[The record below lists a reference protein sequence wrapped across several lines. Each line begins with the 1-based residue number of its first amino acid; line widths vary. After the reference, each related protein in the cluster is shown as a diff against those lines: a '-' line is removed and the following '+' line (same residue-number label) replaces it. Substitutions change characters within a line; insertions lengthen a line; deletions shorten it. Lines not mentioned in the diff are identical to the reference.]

1 MFALR
6 ARDVAFGREVYF
18 VSEAAPAAQMANIT
32 SLLAKRVTSLCEAQH
47 HFGEAETSQKLKE
60 GTPLTQTVNIT
71 ARKASNITVR
81 STAKE
86 NEN

>member
-47 HFGEAETSQKLKE
+47 HFGEAETSQKRKE
-60 GTPLTQTVNIT
+60 GTAFIQSATPLTQTV
-71 ARKASNITVR
+71 NITVR